1 VGVGNRD
8 EPAEIAGVSHFL
20 EHLLFKGSSTRSA
33 RDIAEGI
40 DAVGGDLNA
49 FTSKE
54 YTTFHARVPAAELD
68 FGLDTLLDV
77 VADPGF
83 TDAEVDAERQVI
95 LEELAWS
102 ADTPDDLVHT
112 LLSESLFPGHPLGW
126 EVLGSVD
133 SVRSVRADDIRGFH
147 DEWYRRS
154 NIVVAVAGAIDHDAL
169 VDRIDRALASRPAGG
184 APRRAAPG
192 AGVHPGTRA
201 VRPLEQSHVALG
213 WRAPDHRDPD
223 RHALAV
229 ANQLLGG
236 GWSSRLFQE
245 IRERRGMS
253 YSVFSSVG
261 SYADAGSMTIYAG
274 VSPERVDDLIGI
286 VDGILDE
293 LAVDGPGERE
303 LDVARGGFE
312 GATILGLEDA
322 GTRMVRLGSNL
333 LVRDRVVPV
342 DEYLARVRSVT
353 ADDVRRVVRRVVEG
367 PRALTTVGPDPT

>member
-1 VGVGNRD
+1 
-8 EPAEIAGVSHFL
+8 
-20 EHLLFKGSSTRSA
+20 
-33 RDIAEGI
+33 
-40 DAVGGDLNA
+40 
-49 FTSKE
+49 
-54 YTTFHARVPAAELD
+54 
-68 FGLDTLLDV
+68 
-77 VADPGF
+77 
-83 TDAEVDAERQVI
+83 
-95 LEELAWS
+95 
-102 ADTPDDLVHT
+102 
-112 LLSESLFPGHPLGW
+112 
-126 EVLGSVD
+126 
-133 SVRSVRADDIRGFH
+133 
-147 DEWYRRS
+147 
-154 NIVVAVAGAIDHDAL
+154 
-169 VDRIDRALASRPAGG
+169 
-184 APRRAAPG
+184 
-192 AGVHPGTRA
+192 
-201 VRPLEQSHVALG
+201 
-213 WRAPDHRDPD
+213 
-223 RHALAV
+223 V